1 MSTDQDLIEEI
12 KKRLADKYT
21 AMELVELMDLPVE
34 TIIEEFFDMIPAFVI
49 EELS

>member
-21 AMELVELMDLPVE
+21 SVELIELLDIPVE
-34 TIIEEFFDMIPAFVI
+34 DVIEIWFESIPAFVI